1 MIVTGAGRAVGVK
14 LFFQLGYDN
23 PFYVTVM
30 YLCGQSMSL
39 VVYLIT
45 KHLSHTHCCNYYE
58 KMSTPEDSV
67 EKGGS
72 NLISDDYQLGADIGE
87 SDAVFVVS
95 ASKQQYDRQG
105 SSHGLSEASSNA
117 ALWAH
122 SVPWYVRPAIPGFFN
137 LCNAALRWAS
147 YLYVSASVAEMLM
160 AGSELTLSVMAA
172 RFIRKRRVS
181 LSRWRGVGV
190 VSVGLLLIGFAHVLV
205 KSGSESGRDHTI
217 GNCLII
223 GQSIMSVLQDITE
236 ETFMHETDFPA
247 TLLLGMEGL
256 YGLLFFGIINLIVAP
271 FLPADSG
278 SAIQGNM
285 PPAIVAFS
293 FGLTLWVTLTGIFN
307 ILATQATSS
316 MTRNVWKNSRTLLVW
331 CLGLL
336 LFYCT
341 GNVDLGEQWLIPESF
356 LFLVGYLVMVCGIYL
371 YYRE

>member
-1 MIVTGAGRAVGVK
+1 MKSCERGEYTGAPVHKCAKQTFFSLIAV
-14 LFFQLGYDN
+14 LLHYQLSYRIL
-23 PFYVTVM
+23 PFII
-30 YLCGQSMSL
+30 QSGIWLL
-39 VVYLIT
+39 VV
-45 KHLSHTHCCNYYE
+45 
-58 KMSTPEDSV
+58 
-67 EKGGS
+67 
-72 NLISDDYQLGADIGE
+72 
-87 SDAVFVVS
+87 
-95 ASKQQYDRQG
+95 
-105 SSHGLSEASSNA
+105 
-117 ALWAH
+117 
-122 SVPWYVRPAIPGFFN
+122 
-137 LCNAALRWAS
+137 
-147 YLYVSASVAEMLM
+147 
-160 AGSELTLSVMAA
+160 
-172 RFIRKRRVS
+172 
-181 LSRWRGVGV
+181 SRWRGVGV
-190 VSVGLLLIGFAHVLV
+190 VSVGLLLIGGAHVLV
-205 KSGSESGRDHTI
+205 KLGSESGRDHTI